1 MYLRPWATDISLTFI
16 NFARGRR
23 LFFFDLTTI
32 QARGQLFFFPP
43 PTRRAALWAFLAFF
57 NACGPHAPL
66 ISLFRGGGAR
76 LAFYASL
83 FEKQFFLTGSFAHAN
98 RVTLSERVGE
108 NLFAYAIFDI
118 VLNGAF
124 QRPCTKLYVI
134 SFRCN
139 EFFGRVRD

>member
-1 MYLRPWATDISLTFI
+1 MEDDHSFYIFLFLPWKKIFSVKISFI
-16 NFARGRR
+16 FHGRR
-23 LFFFDLTTI
+23 ASFLHFFISSMEDVRFFSVQPLSTMVEAPRPFD
-32 QARGQLFFFPP
+32 F
-43 PTRRAALWAFLAFF
+43 
-57 NACGPHAPL
+57 L
-66 ISLFRGGGAR
+66 ISGGAR

>member
-1 MYLRPWATDISLTFI
+1 MEDDRSFYIFLFLPWKKIFSVKISFI
-16 NFARGRR
+16 FHGRR
-23 LFFFDLTTI
+23 ASFLHFFISSMEDG
-32 QARGQLFFFPP
+32 RFFLCSTPFHHGGSPTPLWFPY
-43 PTRRAALWAFLAFF
+43 L
-57 NACGPHAPL
+57 
-66 ISLFRGGGAR
+66 GGGAR

-83 FEKQFFLTGSFAHAN
+83 FEKQLFLTGSFAHAN

-124 QRPCTKLYVI
+124 QRPRTKLYVI
-134 SFRCN
+134 SFGCN